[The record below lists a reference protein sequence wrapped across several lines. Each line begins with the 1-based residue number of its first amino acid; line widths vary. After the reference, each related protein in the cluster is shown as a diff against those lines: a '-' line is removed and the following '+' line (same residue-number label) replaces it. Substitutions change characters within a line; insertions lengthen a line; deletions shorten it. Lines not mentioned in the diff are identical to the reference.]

1 MERIDKLMKLFEN
14 KPLDAIFLLKPLNI
28 FYLTG
33 AYVNGVLYIGGERP
47 LLFVR
52 RPKERP
58 LNSSAD
64 VVFINSFK
72 DIKPY
77 ISRPLSKVGL
87 ELDSLPYNT
96 VLRMISTFGIEETV
110 DISNEVRLVRMKKDD
125 VEIEKIKSAGQI
137 VAKVFERL
145 RDVFIPGMSEL
156 DLLIEL
162 EYFSRKVGNLG
173 VYRMHSF
180 GNEAS
185 FSHIIQGE
193 SAFSPSYLD
202 APTGGQGVS
211 EAFPQGASHRKIE
224 PSKPFTVDV
233 MINYDGY
240 IADAT
245 RTFIYGDIS
254 EEIKDYWGKLTS
266 IYRFL
271 TDLLVPG
278 SVCEDVYL
286 RTVSYVDSLGLGEA
300 FMGVGRD
307 KVKFIG
313 HGVGLEVDEFP
324 FLARGFPLRLEE
336 NTVLA
341 VEPKLFSKSF
351 GIMGIEDT
359 FLIEKDGPK
368 SLIPFDKGLIV
379 L

>member
-1 MERIDKLMKLFEN
+1 MDRIDKLMKLFED
-14 KPLDAIFLLKPLNI
+14 KPLDAIFFLKPLNI

-33 AYVNGVLYIGGERP
+33 VYVNGVLYLGGDRP

-58 LNSSAD
+58 LNSRVD

-72 DIKPY
+72 DIKLY
-77 ISRPLSKVGL
+77 LSQPLSRVGL

-96 VLRMISTFGIEETV
+96 VTRIVSTFGSKEVV
-110 DISNEVRLVRMKKDD
+110 DISNEIRLVRMKKDNG
-125 VEIEKIKSAGQI
+125 EIEKIKSAGQI
-137 VAKVFERL
+137 VAKVFEKL
-145 RDVFIPGMSEL
+145 TEVFVPGMSEL

-162 EYFSRKVGNLG
+162 EYFSRKMGNLG

-193 SAFSPSYLD
+193 SAFFPSYLD
-202 APTGGQGVS
+202 APTGGRGVS

-224 PSKPFTVDV
+224 PNKPFTVDV

-245 RTFIYGDIS
+245 RTFVYGNVS
-254 EEIKDYWGKLTS
+254 EEVKNYWEKLTS

-271 TDLLVPG
+271 ADLLVPG

-286 RTVSYVDSLGLGEA
+286 KTMSYVGSLELEDV
-300 FMGVGRD
+300 FMGVGQD

-324 FLARGFPLRLEE
+324 FLAKGFQLKLEQ

-359 FLIEKDGPK
+359 FLVEKDGPK
-368 SLIPFDKGLIV
+368 SLIPFDQGLVV